1 MQVTQLNAKAM
12 LVKLTTNR
20 ANLTRRDGEAEA
32 LVQSQLDD
40 NSLIVNSKLFRDK
53 NNPVNKLMTAVADVY
68 KWHREN
74 TLPWADKGPRLLPN
88 NNYMEYTAAMRH
100 RIGVVDNLLNRLIPN
115 WDTYV
120 QEDIKFRSHSPSS
133 RAKVEDYPTAEE
145 FRSKI
150 KFDMRFMPL
159 PDSSHF
165 LFDISD
171 EDKAGFEQSM
181 HEAEKLARDD
191 TIRRM
196 LEPLGKLVSKLNTPI
211 GSEGS
216 IFRDSALE
224 NVMEGV
230 EVARKL
236 SIDASPE
243 LHELTNQLS
252 VEMSKYIQRKDWL
265 RESPPMRKQAADKL
279 DEIARQMGV
288 FMGAMPV
295 EHLEAA

>member
-1 MQVTQLNAKAM
+1 MMHMTQLNEKAM

-32 LVQSQLDD
+32 IVQAQLDD

-53 NNPVNKLMTAVADVY
+53 ANPINKIMAAVAEVY

-74 TLPWADKGPRLLPN
+74 TLPWADKGPRILPN
-88 NNYMEYTAAMRH
+88 NNYMDYTATMRH
-100 RIGVVDNLLNRLIPN
+100 KIAVVDNLLNTYMPN

-133 RAKVEDYPTAEE
+133 RAKVDDYPTASQ
-145 FRSKI
+145 FREKI
-150 KFDMRFMPL
+150 KFDLRFMPL
-159 PDSSHF
+159 PDTSHF
-165 LFDISD
+165 LFDISA

-181 HEAEKLARDD
+181 KEAEKLAKDD

-196 LEPLGKLVSKLNTPI
+196 LEPLGKLVSKLSTPI

-252 VEMSKYIQRKDWL
+252 AEMSKYYQRKDWL
-265 RESPPMRKQAADKL
+265 RESPPMRKQAAEKL
-279 DEIARQMGV
+279 DEIARQMGA
-288 FMGAMPV
+288 FMGVVP
-295 EHLEAA
+295 LQEAA